1 MPSMLCPACE
11 NVFGHDPQPYKEY
24 PHHSCLEKF
33 KLARDQ
39 GCLLYNAIWDRIPKA
54 MDKFRTKW
62 SRKTTYNTSL
72 REELMFNS
80 TETMH
85 EPDVLLWVEA
95 LIGKTVEPV

>member
-54 MDKFRTKW
+54 MDEFRTTW

-80 TETMH
+80 MEMMH